1 MFRRIIVAWDGTTVA
16 EHAVRV
22 ALDIAGRYG
31 ASLRVVSV
39 LETPMHA
46 EAREDRERTVR
57 EQTDFY
63 TETLARMERGV
74 TGTSTELQHEFLH
87 GADPAE
93 ALRAYAHE
101 HGVDL
106 IVIGRGHR
114 GVVQRALTGDVTDV
128 VAREAHCPVL
138 VVGQET

>member
-1 MFRRIIVAWDGTTVA
+1 MFRHIMVAWDGSAVA
-16 EHAVRV
+16 EHAVR
-22 ALDIAGRYG
+22 AARDIAGHYG
-31 ASLRVVSV
+31 ARLLVVSV
-39 LETPMHA
+39 LEIPLHA

-63 TETLARMERGV
+63 TDTLARMERGV
-74 TGTSTELQHEFLH
+74 TETATALRHEFLR

-93 ALRAYAHE
+93 VLRSYAHE
-101 HGVDL
+101 QGVDL

-114 GVVQRALTGDVTDV
+114 GVVQRALTGDVTDG

-138 VVGQET
+138 VVGTEI